1 FNWEFFEGNGQG
13 DLYYPFFYLRNTSDS
28 ERNFWWLKSKTG
40 KDIKKFFSSTKALQ
54 ADVAYGYFDEELYQI
69 LSDDTSRVFILNELV
84 AHFFPEKVDKYKT
97 YGIQPEYFDNWQLS
111 ILNEKSDSYGQHTY
125 RQEFRKVRR
134 NIFPRQIVRIYQN
147 KCAVLGNA
155 IFPKSGEKMIDAC
168 HIIPVKEGGL
178 DFTGNGIAL
187 SPTLH
192 RVFDRGLISINKDYR
207 VILGNNF
214 KEVKSPFF
222 SLQALEGREILLPT
236 RKELYPSQDSLE
248 WHRTHIFNQ

>member
-1 FNWEFFEGNGQG
+1 
-13 DLYYPFFYLRNTSDS
+13 PFPV
-28 ERNFWWLKSKTG
+28 KSSPPPFTG
-40 KDIKKFFSSTKALQ
+40 IIRQ
-54 ADVAYGYFDEELYQI
+54 A
-69 LSDDTSRVFILNELV
+69 
-84 AHFFPEKVDKYKT
+84 
-97 YGIQPEYFDNWQLS
+97 S
-111 ILNEKSDSYGQHTY
+111 II
-125 RQEFRKVRR
+125 F
-134 NIFPRQIVRIYQN
+134 FPRQIVRIYQN